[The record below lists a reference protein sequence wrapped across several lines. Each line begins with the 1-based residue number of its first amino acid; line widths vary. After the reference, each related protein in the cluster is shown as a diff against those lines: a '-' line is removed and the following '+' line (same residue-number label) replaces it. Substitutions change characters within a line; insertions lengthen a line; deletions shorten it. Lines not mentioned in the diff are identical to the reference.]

1 MGVFVKLFLSNT
13 VCKVFYMISPKFQN
27 IAAIA
32 YVFGMYSLGIAWI
45 ISPSWQLNVLGTLF
59 IAHSLVIS
67 TSLTHEFIHGS
78 IFKSRELNA
87 FWGIVM
93 THVNGAC
100 YTPWEIMVT
109 HHFNHHLKHVDVIRF
124 DLSKHVNQKT
134 PRWLQW
140 IYYAAEWLYFPLI
153 EFELRWRTIFDPLV
167 TENKKP
173 LLGRSITIATLRSA
187 AFCLLAI
194 ASWKAILLYFI
205 AYTSFVNSER
215 FIDAFQHTYEYVILG
230 GEFPNLDR
238 AYEQKNTFSTLTSV
252 KYPLLNLLFLNF
264 GYHNAHHHNMSCPWH
279 ELPALH
285 SKLYGDSVNNLLPFK
300 QLVINYHRFRL
311 DRLFSEQGGFDES
324 GKLNLD
330 KFTGAIAVSLLTP
343 PPY

>member
-1 MGVFVKLFLSNT
+1 
-13 VCKVFYMISPKFQN
+13 MIPPKFQN
-27 IAAIA
+27 IVAIT
-32 YVFGMYSLGIAWI
+32 YVFVLYGLGIAFI
-45 ISPSWQLNVLGTLF
+45 ILPLWQLNILGVLF
-59 IAHSLVIS
+59 ITHSLVIS

-87 FWGIVM
+87 FWGTVM
-93 THVNGAC
+93 THLNGAC

-124 DLSKHVNQKT
+124 DLAKRINKET
-134 PRWLQW
+134 PSWLRW
-140 IYYAAEWLYFPLI
+140 IYYVAEWLYFPLI

-173 LLGRSITIATLRSA
+173 LLGRTIGIALLRMA
-187 AFCLLAI
+187 ALWLLAI

-205 AYTSFVNSER
+205 AYTSFVDLER
-215 FIDAFQHTYEYVILG
+215 FNDGFQHTYGYVILG

-238 AYEQKNTFSTLTSV
+238 AYEQKNTFSNLTSV
-252 KYPLLNLLFLNF
+252 KYPWLNLLFLNF

-279 ELPALH
+279 DLPALH
-285 SKLYGDSVNNLLPFK
+285 TKLYGNSTNNILPFK

-311 DRLFSEQGGFDES
+311 DRLFSEQGDLDES
-324 GKLNLD
+324 GNLNLD
-330 KFTGAIAVSLLTP
+330 SFTGAIAVSLLTP

>member
-1 MGVFVKLFLSNT
+1 
-13 VCKVFYMISPKFQN
+13 MISPKFQN
-27 IAAIA
+27 IAAIT
-32 YVFGMYSLGIAWI
+32 YVFVLSGLGLAFI
-45 ISPSWQLNVLGTLF
+45 ILPLWQLNILGVLF
-59 IAHSLVIS
+59 ITHSLVIS

-78 IFKSRELNA
+78 IFKSRELNS
-87 FWGIVM
+87 FWGTVM
-93 THVNGAC
+93 THINGAC

-124 DLSKHVNQKT
+124 DLAKHVNQDM
-134 PRWLQW
+134 PSWLRW

-173 LLGRSITIATLRSA
+173 LLGRTIGIALLRIA
-187 AFCLLAI
+187 AFCLLAL
-194 ASWKAILLYFI
+194 ASWKSIPLYFI
-205 AYTSFVNSER
+205 AYTSFVNLER
-215 FIDAFQHTYEYVILG
+215 FNDGFQHTYEYVILG

-238 AYEQKNTFSTLTSV
+238 AYEQKNTFSNLTSV
-252 KYPLLNLLFLNF
+252 KYPWLNLLFLNF

-279 ELPALH
+279 DLPALH
-285 SKLYGDSVNNLLPFK
+285 TKLYGNSTKNILPFK

-311 DRLFSEQGGFDES
+311 DRLFSEQGDLDES
-324 GKLNLD
+324 GNLNLD
-330 KFTGAIAVSLLTP
+330 SFTGAVAVSLLTP